1 MIQEMRKLYFNKQ
14 NQFVTDF
21 FNEKYEK
28 RESMCP
34 PAHFADTTRS
44 RYLWGSRQ
52 FYLKYSER
60 CKVSELL
67 ADEFAVNVSSVPM
80 ERTQTPEEA
89 LELSI
94 WSPHNT
100 FNISILRLVIKE
112 NNRGEREFPIPTMI
126 NET

>member
-1 MIQEMRKLYFNKQ
+1 M
-14 NQFVTDF
+14 
-21 FNEKYEK
+21 
-28 RESMCP
+28 
-34 PAHFADTTRS
+34 
-44 RYLWGSRQ
+44 
-52 FYLKYSER
+52 
-60 CKVSELL
+60 SELL

-112 NNRGEREFPIPTMI
+112 KNRGEREFPIPTMI